1 MGNIVT
7 VYALAAAAAA
17 LLLGPMSDR
26 IGRKRLISLSL
37 LVFTI
42 ASLLTAQSSY
52 FSTLVAS
59 RVLTGFSA
67 GALSTLSL
75 TYAADLYPYQH
86 RGKAMGVLSMAYF
99 LAFVVGIPL
108 GALIT
113 SMYGW
118 GWVFVGI
125 AGTSALM
132 LGITIW
138 HLPEDHRSAAVPG
151 PSSILVH
158 FRHADRVVGIIAA
171 FLTSGGLVGFITYVG
186 VWLAGQGIGV
196 DQYFWLFMVAGLAA
210 TIASPLSGWLAD
222 RTSKVAIIVTANIA
236 LAILFVVVSG
246 ISWGPTLFIGVGLLS
261 VTASARQ
268 GPLHALTTELVGTEA
283 RGSYVA
289 VRNAGSQL
297 GIGVVAA
304 ISGVAFDTSGFQAV
318 AWIAAGLT
326 ILIPLT
332 CLWMREPS
340 K

>member
-37 LVFTI
+37 LLFTI
-42 ASLLTAQSSY
+42 ASLLTARSSY

-138 HLPEDHRSAAVPG
+138 HLPEDRRSEAVPKR
-151 PSSILVH
+151 SSILEH

-210 TIASPLSGWLAD
+210 TIASPVSGWLAD

-289 VRNAGSQL
+289 IRNAGSQL